1 MLLILILNLLFQSEV
16 LEYKLYWAGIEAGK
30 LTLKYE
36 EFNETIEIKMFSKTT
51 GIVKT
56 FYYMEDE
63 IFSIVRKSDFQTLYY
78 KKNIKERKKQREE
91 ISIFFPEEKVYF
103 YKYIRFFDF
112 FNTDTLSIFFLLRFK
127 KSFENP
133 IRVYER
139 GKFYNVF
146 IEEEK
151 KYTFQYKGR
160 NFLTNKITIKR
171 KDKENSNIVIYFLK
185 NNEKI
190 PISIEFSF
198 PYGTLKAILQCY

>member
-1 MLLILILNLLFQSEV
+1 MLLLLILNLLFQSEV

-36 EFNETIEIKMFSKTT
+36 EFNETIEIKMSSQTT

-56 FYYMEDE
+56 FYYMDDE

-78 KKNIKERKKQREE
+78 KKNIKERKKQKEE
-91 ISIFFPEEKVYF
+91 ISIFFPEENVYF

-112 FNTDTLSIFFLLRFK
+112 FNTDTLSVFFLLRFK

-151 KYTFQYKGR
+151 GYKFQYKGR
-160 NFLTNKITIKR
+160 NYLTNKITLKR
-171 KDKENSNIVIYFLK
+171 KDKENSNIVIYFL
-185 NNEKI
+185 NNKEKI

-198 PYGTLKAILQCY
+198 PLGTLKAILQCY

>member
-1 MLLILILNLLFQSEV
+1 MLLFLVLNLLFQSEV
-16 LEYKLYWAGIEAGK
+16 LEYELYWAGIEAGK

-36 EFNETIEIKMFSKTT
+36 EFNETIEIKMLSQTT

-56 FYYMEDE
+56 FYYMDDE

-78 KKNIKERKKQREE
+78 KKNIKEKKKQREE

-112 FNTDTLSIFFLLRFK
+112 FNTDSLSVFFLLRFK
-127 KSFENP
+127 KSYENP
-133 IRVYER
+133 IKVYER

-146 IEEEK
+146 IKEEK
-151 KYTFQYKGR
+151 EYKFQYKGR
-160 NFLTNKITIKR
+160 NFLTNKITLNR
-171 KDKENSNIVIYFLK
+171 KDKENSNIVIYFL
-185 NNEKI
+185 NNKEKI

-198 PYGTLKAILQCY
+198 ALGTLKAILKCY